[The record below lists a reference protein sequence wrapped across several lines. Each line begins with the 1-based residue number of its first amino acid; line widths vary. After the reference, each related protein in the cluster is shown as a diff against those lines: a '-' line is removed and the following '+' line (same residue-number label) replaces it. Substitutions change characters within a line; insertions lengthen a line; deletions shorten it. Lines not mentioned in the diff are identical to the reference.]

1 LEGLNRMKSR
11 LLVAIIFIPLLI
23 YIMLYGDLL
32 LLIFTNVIIGVS
44 LFEFY
49 KMMKE
54 SKREVSMELGIIL
67 GLFMPMYSYLQYKN
81 FMDINNFLSLFVV
94 VSIILLSAIRII
106 KKKVEGSTEYISNTL
121 LGIFYIAFMFSHIF
135 GIRSLTNGGMW
146 LLTIQALMWIADSSA
161 YFVGLNF
168 GRKIFKE
175 GLSDISPKKSKEGFI
190 GSILFTILGMFII
203 KNIIFKNIGLD
214 NIQLVIIPIIIASV
228 GMIGDLV
235 ESMYK
240 REFKIKDSGN
250 LLGGHGGILD
260 RFDSLIFTLPTLY
273 YYFTYVL
280 NMK

>member
-1 LEGLNRMKSR
+1 MKSR
-11 LLVAIIFIPLLI
+11 LLVAMIFIPLLI

-49 KMMKE
+49 KMMK
-54 SKREVSMELGIIL
+54 SNKRKVSMELGIIL
-67 GLFMPMYSYLQYKN
+67 GLIMPLYSYLKYKN
-81 FMDINNFLSLFVV
+81 FMDINNFLSLFVFIA
-94 VSIILLSAIRII
+94 IILLSTVRIVN
-106 KKKVEGSTEYISNTL
+106 KKVEGSTEYISNTL
-121 LGIFYIAFMFSHIF
+121 LGVFYISFMFSHIF
-135 GIRSLTNGGMW
+135 GIRSLRNGGMW

-168 GRKIFKE
+168 GRKFFKK
-175 GLSDISPKKSKEGFI
+175 GLSEISPKKSKEGFI
-190 GSILFTILGMFII
+190 GSIIFSILGMFLIRSLV
-203 KNIIFKNIGLD
+203 FKNMEID
-214 NIQLVIIPIIIASV
+214 NIQVIIIPIIIASV

-273 YYFTYVL
+273 YYFTYFL